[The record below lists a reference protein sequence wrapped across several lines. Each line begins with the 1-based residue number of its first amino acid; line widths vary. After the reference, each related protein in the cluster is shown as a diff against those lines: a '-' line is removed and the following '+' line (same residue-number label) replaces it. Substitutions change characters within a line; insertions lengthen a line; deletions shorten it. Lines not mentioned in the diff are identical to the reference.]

1 MENGTQSRCVGIG
14 ILVLLLSLLV
24 TSFAKQSIV
33 GKWKETIFSHRSAN
47 TIIEYQPDGTEL
59 ITSQVG
65 AETTID
71 IGRYKVH
78 KNTITATI
86 FGVRRNGV
94 AIPLSSKMAKPQTWT
109 FKRDGDTLLL
119 TPANSILI
127 LTLSRVKS

>member
-1 MENGTQSRCVGIG
+1 MENGTQSRFLGIG

-94 AIPLSSKMAKPQTWT
+94 AIPLSAKMAKPQTWT

-127 LTLSRVKS
+127 LTLTRVKS